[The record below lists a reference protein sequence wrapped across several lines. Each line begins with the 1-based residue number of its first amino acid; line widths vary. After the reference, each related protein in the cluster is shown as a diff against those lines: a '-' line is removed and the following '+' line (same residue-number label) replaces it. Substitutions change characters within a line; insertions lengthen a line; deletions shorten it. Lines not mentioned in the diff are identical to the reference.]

1 MKPYRRP
8 LRLACDIDG
17 VLAEYNSAFA
27 AVLRAHGA
35 LLTLVEGHEPSRWL
49 WYRHYGATPEQI
61 EQSLAYTASHPK
73 WWYQLACHADFTFK
87 AKRQLNQLC
96 DACEV
101 TFVTAR
107 PCGREATADWL
118 GFHNFGEFCHVIL
131 TPNKPLALIGL
142 APDVVIEDNHLTL
155 EACVRALPDTRL
167 LLVDRPY
174 NRVHVSERV
183 ERCASTLEAL
193 EKVREM
199 CCTPKACGLEMI
211 QC

>member
-17 VLAEYNSAFA
+17 VLAEYNAAFC

-35 LLTLVEGHEPSRWL
+35 QMTLVEGHEPSRWL

-61 EQSLAYTASHPK
+61 EKALAYTASHPR
-73 WWYQLACHADFTFK
+73 WWENLNRHADFT
-87 AKRQLNQLC
+87 ATVRTVLSELC
-96 DACEV
+96 AAQEV

-107 PCGREATADWL
+107 PCGRNEAMDWL
-118 GFHNFGEFCHVIL
+118 TWYLHDADRVPTIL

-155 EACVRALPDTRL
+155 EACVRALPETRL

-174 NRVHVSERV
+174 NRVHTSERV

-193 EKVREM
+193 EKVKEM
-199 CCTPKACGLEMI
+199 SNG
-211 QC
+211 

>member
-17 VLAEYNSAFA
+17 VLAEYNAAFA

-49 WYRHYGATPEQI
+49 WYRHYGASPEQI
-61 EQSLAYTASHPK
+61 EKALAYTASHPE
-73 WWYQLACHADFTFK
+73 WWATLGRHTDFTI
-87 AKRQLNQLC
+87 
-96 DACEV
+96 DACRALADLNEAAEI
-101 TFVTAR
+101 TFATAR
-107 PCGREATADWL
+107 PCGRDESQGWL
-118 GFHNFGEFCHVIL
+118 EFYLPHSYGNVHIVL

-155 EACVRALPDTRL
+155 EACVRALPETRL

-193 EKVREM
+193 ERVKEM
-199 CCTPKACGLEMI
+199 ADGC
-211 QC
+211 

>member
-17 VLAEYNSAFA
+17 VLAEYNQAFA

-61 EQSLAYTASHPK
+61 EAALAYTASHPE
-73 WWYQLACHADFTFK
+73 WWMTLARHADFTHV
-87 AKRQLNQLC
+87 AMRLLSDLSNM
-96 DACEV
+96 AEV
-101 TFVTAR
+101 AFATAR
-107 PCGREATADWL
+107 PSGRQQSIDWL
-118 GFHNFGEFCHVIL
+118 DWNLTDCDTPQVIL

-167 LLVDRPY
+167 LLVNRPY

-183 ERCASTLEAL
+183 ERCASTLDAL

-199 CCTPKACGLEMI
+199 C
-211 QC
+211 